1 MKQKIFSQFIFLN
14 GKLYN
19 IKTSK
24 LFNLKD
30 LLSFFS
36 FNPNLIVLEYNGK
49 ICSPKNW
56 SLIKLKFKDKIE
68 TITIVGGG

>member
-1 MKQKIFSQFIFLN
+1 MKQKIFSQLVLLN

-19 IKTSK
+19 IKTYK

-49 ICSPKNW
+49 ICSSKNW